1 MIQVIQNIFV
11 LKQQLTT
18 TTSQLKKRDSYEP
31 LLLDLPWNISANGK
45 AGEMAFLERLKLMAL
60 APTSFEH
67 LNIYNE
73 ARFERGDLTY
83 QWIGCW
89 LLIRDEKKTQ
99 KKKNE
104 HRRVEGFCF
113 LGWSVVFFAD
123 LTYSQREKGYDKCSR
138 RISRIEELNGCRP
151 GLCAASCKICV
162 S

>member
-89 LLIRDEKKTQ
+89 LLIRDEKKNT
-99 KKKNE
+99 KKKRTPKSGGFLFFGVVRCFF
-104 HRRVEGFCF
+104 RRFN
-113 LGWSVVFFAD
+113 
-123 LTYSQREKGYDKCSR
+123 
-138 RISRIEELNGCRP
+138 I
-151 GLCAASCKICV
+151 
-162 S
+162 